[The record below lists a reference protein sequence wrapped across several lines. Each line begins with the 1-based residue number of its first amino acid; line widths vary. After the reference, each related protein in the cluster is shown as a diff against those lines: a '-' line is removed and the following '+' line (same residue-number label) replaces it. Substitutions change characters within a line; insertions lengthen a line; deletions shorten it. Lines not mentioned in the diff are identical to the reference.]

1 MSGGTR
7 STTQSVLRR
16 ILIAVAAFGYVLVCS
31 LFVVN
36 AVWLV
41 ERDVVIAV
49 TPSIGGSYAIGKD
62 VNDWLVD
69 NGVSSTLAYRTD
81 AASVI
86 REVDIADHGLL
97 DERTVNL
104 GFVTR
109 NVDWARYPNVRSLGS
124 IASQPLLIFA
134 RAELGVD
141 PTQADLEGRDIS
153 IGAQGSDVNQLAM
166 DVLNVYGLTSE
177 VRIHSD
183 PSDVGIEKLLAGEI
197 DALALL
203 APLRDPIVRELAVN
217 PGLRIV
223 SLDRASAAASELG
236 DVQVE
241 TIAPYGISV
250 SEGIPK
256 EPIPTVA
263 VVITVIASSFLD
275 EPKVLLI
282 AQRLEAL
289 AGQGATSPGVEAWP
303 SFAYTQLP
311 VDEMAR
317 SYYLNGVP
325 LRYTILPRGL
335 ISWVWLPL
343 AEIIAFTIALWA
355 FIRFVLPL
363 IRRIM
368 GSLNSASHRLS
379 LLERRRRAGKPL
391 TDRQIRSLNRLIA
404 EIEAQRS
411 DPTQQTLHRAQALL
425 DDQVAHGDSVDRGSG
440 QTRGSGESIT

>member
-153 IGAQGSDVNQLAM
+153 IGAL
-166 DVLNVYGLTSE
+166 
-177 VRIHSD
+177 
-183 PSDVGIEKLLAGEI
+183 
-197 DALALL
+197 
-203 APLRDPIVRELAVN
+203 
-217 PGLRIV
+217 
-223 SLDRASAAASELG
+223 
-236 DVQVE
+236 
-241 TIAPYGISV
+241 
-250 SEGIPK
+250 
-256 EPIPTVA
+256 
-263 VVITVIASSFLD
+263 
-275 EPKVLLI
+275 
-282 AQRLEAL
+282 
-289 AGQGATSPGVEAWP
+289 
-303 SFAYTQLP
+303 
-311 VDEMAR
+311 
-317 SYYLNGVP
+317 
-325 LRYTILPRGL
+325 
-335 ISWVWLPL
+335 
-343 AEIIAFTIALWA
+343 
-355 FIRFVLPL
+355 
-363 IRRIM
+363 
-368 GSLNSASHRLS
+368 
-379 LLERRRRAGKPL
+379 
-391 TDRQIRSLNRLIA
+391 
-404 EIEAQRS
+404 
-411 DPTQQTLHRAQALL
+411 
-425 DDQVAHGDSVDRGSG
+425 
-440 QTRGSGESIT
+440 